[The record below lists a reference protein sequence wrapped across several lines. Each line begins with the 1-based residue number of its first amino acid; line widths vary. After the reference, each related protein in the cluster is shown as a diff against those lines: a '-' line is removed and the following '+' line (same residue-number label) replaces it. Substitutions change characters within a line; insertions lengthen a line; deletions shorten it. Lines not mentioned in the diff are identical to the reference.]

1 MACKLA
7 AQVLIPHA
15 ADGPLPTMTLIDTQI
30 QQIPQAPEQNA
41 ASETSGSVFEHPFDV
56 ITPDKISLPIVLNSP
71 HSGRSYPAEFLAA
84 SALDALSI
92 RRSEDSFVDELFE
105 GAVALGAPLLRAHFP
120 RAYLDVNR
128 EPFELDPT
136 MFDDSLPAHVNT
148 TSLRVSGGLGT
159 IAKIVGDGSEIY
171 RQKLSYKDANRRI
184 ETLYKP
190 YHARLSTL
198 LKQAFDHHRC
208 AVLID
213 CHSMPSIGGLLDQ
226 DAGADRPEIVLGDRY
241 GTACAPILMHTAEQT
256 LRGLGYKVA
265 RNNPYA
271 GGFNTEQY
279 GRPAHGRHALQIE
292 LNRSLYM
299 DEAMVERSGGLT
311 TVKQHMTELVAALAE
326 IDHRYLKSPV

>member
-1 MACKLA
+1 
-7 AQVLIPHA
+7 
-15 ADGPLPTMTLIDTQI
+15 MTLIDTQI
-30 QQIPQAPEQNA
+30 QQNPPPCDQ
-41 ASETSGSVFEHPFDV
+41 ETVVETGGDVFEHPFDV
-56 ITPDKISLPIVLNSP
+56 ITPDDVTLPLVLNSP
-71 HSGRSYPAEFLAA
+71 HSGRNYPAEFLAA

-92 RRSEDSFVDELFE
+92 RRSEDSFVDELFD
-105 GAVALGAPLLRAHFP
+105 GAVSLGAPLLRAHFP

-136 MFDDSLPAHVNT
+136 MFDGALPAHVNT

-171 RQKLSYKDANRRI
+171 RQKLSYEDASRRI

-190 YHARLSTL
+190 YHSRLSAL
-198 LKQAFDHHRC
+198 LRQAYERHHC
-208 AVLID
+208 AILID

-299 DEAMVERSGGLT
+299 DEAKVERSVGLA
-311 TVKQHMTELVAALAE
+311 TVKRHMTELVAALAQ
-326 IDHRYLKSPV
+326 IDHRYLKPPV

>member
-1 MACKLA
+1 
-7 AQVLIPHA
+7 
-15 ADGPLPTMTLIDTQI
+15 MTLIDTQR
-30 QQIPQAPEQNA
+30 PQPAPALEQDGA
-41 ASETSGSVFEHPFDV
+41 TFDAPPSVFEHPFDV
-56 ITPDKISLPIVLNSP
+56 ITPDDVTLPLVLNSP
-71 HSGRSYPAEFLAA
+71 HSGRNYPAEFLAA
-84 SALDALSI
+84 SALDALAI

-128 EPFELDPT
+128 EPFELDPS
-136 MFDDSLPAHVNT
+136 MFDGSLPAHVNT

-159 IAKIVGDGSEIY
+159 IAKIVSDGSEIY
-171 RQKLSYKDANRRI
+171 RQKLSFDDANRRI

-190 YHARLSTL
+190 YHARLSGL
-198 LKQAFDHHRC
+198 LKQAYEKHRC

-226 DAGADRPEIVLGDRY
+226 DAGADRPDIVLGDRY
-241 GTACAPILMHTAEQT
+241 GTACAPVLMHTAEQT
-256 LRGLGYKVA
+256 LRSLGYKVA

-292 LNRSLYM
+292 LNRCLYM
-299 DEAMVERSGGLT
+299 DEASVERSEGMAK
-311 TVKQHMTELVAALAE
+311 VNRHMSELVAALAE